1 MQGKARVLAAVALA
15 WAALVAPVPGA
26 AQESE
31 AERQPAVEP
40 AAPPPAGSPAAR
52 RSGVEAITV
61 TARKREENLQEVPI
75 AVTAFS
81 ADDLRQREINT
92 VGDIRLS
99 TPNLQFL
106 RGYDATSSS
115 RVYIR
120 GVGQD
125 DVIAT
130 TDAGVGLYV
139 DGVYI
144 ARSQG
149 ALFDLLDV
157 ERIEVLRGPQG
168 TLYGRNTIGGAVN
181 VISTKPTGEWGGRGE
196 VRLGNY
202 DLFETKGSI
211 DFPILA
217 ERLAGR
223 FSFVTATAD
232 GFSRNTAQRNHYND
246 KKLLAGRGT
255 LRFTPTE
262 DLELMLS
269 GERSRQHQKS
279 GFSDCIFIN
288 DAAGLWGLLQ
298 LTQYATFKQSCNQTQ
313 EGDLFT
319 FAVDA
324 PNQGDVD
331 VWASSLHG
339 TWELS
344 ENLTLKGITAW
355 RRNLT
360 ERTFDVDNSPVHIT
374 HLTGQPSEIDQISYE
389 LQLLGNSWGERLNWV
404 GGLYWFREQGHDDE
418 VQTVVPGAR
427 FNPGVPG
434 LGGLPLEAILGPL
447 GRDGDTEVA
456 NLSYA
461 AFGQATMQ
469 LTSMLSFTGGL
480 RYTQERKEL
489 DIVNRCNLSTL
500 AALPGDPRCA
510 RPLLD
515 FKRSE
520 RFSAWTPMAS
530 LSLQLTDDLMLYGGW
545 SRGFKSGGFNGRP
558 SAGSATDLEGFE
570 PEYVSAWEGGIK
582 STWLDGRLVAN
593 LAAYQ
598 SDYDDVQVATVEF
611 LGPRQFIVTRN
622 AAEATIK
629 GAELEVS
636 LTPLEGLD
644 LRASWGII
652 DAEIDEFEERL
663 ANGTIRDRSDEDFR
677 NSPDWNYSL
686 SAQYSF
692 PIGRFGTLTARSDY
706 YAQAPSWA
714 AQEPTDNDLAHDLAH
729 NPKYHIFNARLG
741 WLMPNGKTELALWG
755 RNLSNEIY
763 LTSFAAVYGAFGSL
777 GRTYS
782 EPRTYGM
789 EISHE
794 F

>member
-1 MQGKARVLAAVALA
+1 
-15 WAALVAPVPGA
+15 
-26 AQESE
+26 
-31 AERQPAVEP
+31 
-40 AAPPPAGSPAAR
+40 
-52 RSGVEAITV
+52 
-61 TARKREENLQEVPI
+61 
-75 AVTAFS
+75 
-81 ADDLRQREINT
+81 
-92 VGDIRLS
+92 
-99 TPNLQFL
+99 
-106 RGYDATSSS
+106 
-115 RVYIR
+115 VYIR

-139 DGVYI
+139 DGVYL

-181 VISTKPTGEWGGRGE
+181 VITTKPSADWGGRGE

-246 KKLLAGRGT
+246 KKLLAGRAT
-255 LRFTPTE
+255 LRFTPRE
-262 DLELMLS
+262 DLELMLT
-269 GERSRQHQKS
+269 GERSRQHQKT

-288 DAAGLWGLLQ
+288 DAAALWGLLQ
-298 LTQYATFKQSCNQTQ
+298 LTQYATFKQKCNQTQ
-313 EGDLFT
+313 EGSLFS

-324 PNQGDVD
+324 PNQGDTD
-331 VWASSLHG
+331 VWASDG
-339 TWELS
+339 RATWELS
-344 ENLTLKGITAW
+344 ENLTLKGIAAW

-360 ERTFDVDNSPVHIT
+360 ERTFDVDNSPENLL

-389 LQLLGNSWGERLNWV
+389 LQLVGNSFNERLSWV
-404 GGLYWFREQGHDDE
+404 GGLYWFREQGHDD
-418 VQTVVPGAR
+418 VIQTIAPGAR
-427 FNPGVPG
+427 VIPF
-434 LGGLPLEAILGPL
+434 GGIPMEALTGPL
-447 GRDGDTEVA
+447 GNDSDSEVA

-461 AFGQATMQ
+461 AFGQATAQ
-469 LTSMLSFTGGL
+469 LTSMLSLTTGL

-489 DIVNRCNLSTL
+489 DIVNRCNLSSL
-500 AALPGDPRCA
+500 AAVPARCSV
-510 RPLLD
+510 PLVD

-558 SAGSATDLEGFE
+558 TAGAVADLDAFE
-570 PEYVSAWEGGIK
+570 PEYVSAWEGGLK

-593 LAAYQ
+593 LAAYY
-598 SDYDDVQVATVEF
+598 SNYDDVQVATVEVE
-611 LGPRQFIVTRN
+611 GGRQVVVTRN

-629 GAELEVS
+629 GAELELS
-636 LTPLEGLD
+636 LNPLEGLD

-652 DAEIDEFEERL
+652 DAEIDEFKERL
-663 ANGTIRDRSDEDFR
+663 AGGVIRDRSDEDFR

-686 SAQYSF
+686 SAQYSL
-692 PIGRFGTLTARSDY
+692 PIGRFGTLTARGDY

-741 WLMPNGKTELALWG
+741 WLLPNGKTELALWG

-777 GRTYS
+777 GRTDS
-782 EPRTYGM
+782 EPRTYGL